1 MFDRYEGG
9 ELAVLVHVFFSQE
22 KDIDD
27 LQEFESLVTSAGVKP
42 VQIIT
47 GSRRAPHSKYYVGE
61 GKAEEIAEA
70 VKASGADVVLFNH
83 ALSPAQERNLERL
96 CE

>member
-22 KDIDD
+22 KNVDD

-47 GSRRAPHSKYYVGE
+47 GNR
-61 GKAEEIAEA
+61 
-70 VKASGADVVLFNH
+70 
-83 ALSPAQERNLERL
+83 
-96 CE
+96 

>member
-47 GSRRAPHSKYYVGE
+47 GSRRAP
-61 GKAEEIAEA
+61 
-70 VKASGADVVLFNH
+70 
-83 ALSPAQERNLERL
+83 
-96 CE
+96 

>member
-1 MFDRYEGG
+1 MFFLFYKVHEVSPLFDRYEGG

-47 GSRRAPHSKYYVGE
+47 GSRRAPHSKYYVG
-61 GKAEEIAEA
+61 K
-70 VKASGADVVLFNH
+70 VKRKKS
-83 ALSPAQERNLERL
+83 QKQ
-96 CE
+96 